1 MSTLL
6 DTLEPP
12 ETATRS
18 FGEELQASMATVRLQ
33 LRWFG
38 VRRSVTASQK
48 HRAADM
54 FDAESKFVSMGK
66 KLLDTQHPAW
76 KKLVAVRGNIL
87 TTWRNSSLPFPEPGI
102 RLIKRRDLDSF
113 TATMNELRD
122 DLRDAE
128 RELDNHYDD
137 LRSTA
142 KTRLGRLYNSD
153 DYPVSM
159 VGLFEVS
166 VDHPNV
172 EAPEYLRMLSPTL
185 YRQETDRVRN
195 RFDEAV
201 RLAEESFLGELSKLV
216 EHLTERL
223 SGTDDGKPKIFRDT
237 VVTNLVEFFDRF
249 RRLNIGSSDE
259 LDRMVADVKRI
270 VGNTTADDLRNSEL
284 LRKHVST
291 ELSRVQAN
299 LDGMMIDRPR
309 RNLIRRNGGA
319 NADHR

>member
-6 DTLEPP
+6 FEPP
-12 ETATRS
+12 TETTRS

-33 LRWFG
+33 VKWFG
-38 VRRSVTASQK
+38 TRRSVTASQK
-48 HRAADM
+48 HRAADV

-66 KLLDTQHPAW
+66 KLLDTQHHAW

-87 TTWRNSSLPFPEPGI
+87 TTWRNNSLPFPEPGI

-122 DLRDAE
+122 DLREAE
-128 RELDNHYDD
+128 RELDHHYDEIQSAA
-137 LRSTA
+137 RE
-142 KTRLGRLYNSD
+142 RLGRLYNPD
-153 DYPVSM
+153 DYPASM

-172 EAPEYLRMLSPTL
+172 EAPEYLRMLSPSL
-185 YRQETDRVRN
+185 YRQEADRVRN

-201 RLAEESFLGELSKLV
+201 KLAEESFLGELSKLV
-216 EHLTERL
+216 EHLAERL
-223 SGTDDGKPKIFRDT
+223 SGTEDGKPKVFRDS
-237 VVTNLVEFFDRF
+237 VTENLVAFFERF

-259 LDRMVADVKRI
+259 LDRMVAEVRRI
-270 VGNTTADDLRNSEL
+270 VGNTTANDLRNSEF
-284 LRKHVST
+284 LRKQVST

-309 RNLIRRNGGA
+309 RNLIRRNGGG
-319 NADHR
+319 NGNRD